1 MSKNGTS
8 RRDFVKT
15 SAAAG
20 AALALGAGRTHAEER
35 VIEKADAPLKILVL
49 GGTGFT
55 GPHQVNYAVARG
67 HQVTVFNRGRRQAD
81 IPKSVDH
88 LQGDRNEP
96 NGVAALKSNR
106 TWDVVID
113 VPTTNPRWVR
123 EAAGALKGRANQYIF
138 VSTIS
143 TYDGFPKAW
152 MDETAAVAKYT
163 GEKDPFTL
171 TPQEAAGGNLYGPLK
186 VLSEQ
191 EAEKWFPGK
200 TTVVR
205 PGLIVGPGD
214 PSNRFTYWPVRVA
227 RGGEVLAPGDG
238 KDPVQII
245 DARDLAEWIIRLAE
259 QNVTG
264 TYNATGPKSALT
276 MGEML
281 GGIRAVMPG
290 DLDIRFTWVAADF
303 LAEQQV
309 SGWSHMPVWMTPRPN
324 NQGWSRINVSKA
336 ISKGLTYRSLAET
349 TRATLDW
356 HKTRPAA
363 DLEIPRPTAQP
374 GAGLAPDK
382 ELAVLT
388 AWKAKTATST
398 PEAQ

>member
-1 MSKNGTS
+1 MSTS

-15 SAAAG
+15 TAAAG
-20 AALALGAGRTHAEER
+20 AALALGTRS
-35 VIEKADAPLKILVL
+35 ADAERPIEQAPTALKILVL

-55 GPHQVNYAVARG
+55 GPHQVNYAIARG

-88 LQGDRNEP
+88 LTGDRNEP

-138 VSTIS
+138 ISTIS
-143 TYDGFPKAW
+143 TYAGFPKAW
-152 MDETAAVAKYT
+152 MDESAEVAKYT

-171 TPQEAAGGNLYGPLK
+171 TPEEAGAGNLYGPLK
-186 VLSEQ
+186 VLSEL

-200 TTVVR
+200 TTIVR

-214 PSNRFTYWPVRVA
+214 PSNRFTYWPVRIA
-227 RGGEVLAPGDG
+227 RGGEVLVPGDG

-259 QNVTG
+259 QHVTG
-264 TYNATGPKSALT
+264 VFNATGPKSPLT
-276 MGEML
+276 MGEMV
-281 GGIRAVMPG
+281 GGIRAAMPG
-290 DLDIRFTWVAADF
+290 DLDVKFTWVPSDF
-303 LAEQQV
+303 LREQQIN
-309 SGWSHMPVWMTPRPN
+309 GWSHMPVWVPAREGN
-324 NQGWSRINVSKA
+324 EGWSRVSVAKA
-336 ISKGLTYRSLAET
+336 ISKGLSFRPLAET
-349 TRATLDW
+349 AKATLDW
-356 HKTRPAA
+356 HRTRPA
-363 DLEIPRPTAQP
+363 DQQSIPRTTNPP
-374 GAGLAPDK
+374 GAGLAA
-382 ELAVLT
+382 EREAAVLA
-388 AWKAKTATST
+388 AWKAKVVS
-398 PEAQ
+398 

>member
-1 MSKNGTS
+1 MSTS

-15 SAAAG
+15 TAAAG
-20 AALALGAGRTHAEER
+20 AALALGARSVEAEP
-35 VIEKADAPLKILVL
+35 IEQAPTALKILVL

-81 IPKSVDH
+81 IPKSVEH
-88 LQGDRNEP
+88 LTGDRNEA

-123 EAAGALKGRANQYIF
+123 DAAGALKGRANQYIF
-138 VSTIS
+138 ISTIS
-143 TYDGFPKAW
+143 TYAGFPKAW
-152 MDETAAVAKYT
+152 MDETADVSKYT

-171 TPQEAAGGNLYGPLK
+171 TPEEAGAGNLYGPLK

-200 TTVVR
+200 TTVIR

-214 PSNRFTYWPVRVA
+214 PSNRFTYWPVRIA

-238 KDPVQII
+238 KDPVQIV
-245 DARDLAEWIIRLAE
+245 DARDLAEWIIRMAE

-264 TYNATGPKSALT
+264 VYNATGPKSPLT

-290 DLDIRFTWVAADF
+290 DLDVKFTWVPGELLRD
-303 LAEQQV
+303 QQIN
-309 SGWSHMPVWMTPRPN
+309 GWSHMPVWVPAREGN
-324 NQGWSRINVSKA
+324 EGWSRVSVAKA
-336 ISKGLTYRSLAET
+336 ISKGLSYRPLAET
-349 TRATLDW
+349 AKATLDW
-356 HKTRPAA
+356 HKTRPA
-363 DLEIPRPTAQP
+363 DQQPIPRPTAQP
-374 GAGLAPDK
+374 GA
-382 ELAVLT
+382 
-388 AWKAKTATST
+388 
-398 PEAQ
+398 